1 MDPHAPPNRAALST
15 RWDALSVELTN
26 VFQQGAGAILGTV
39 VTRDAG
45 LLSVYGVYHMVTV
58 GLWGLLKMGTTGINS
73 IFGNLLV
80 SGRKTAFQRAY
91 RDFECLYYMLVSI
104 LSVSYTH
111 LDVYKRQVRAGQ
123 GRYPSPQRRRSGML

>member
-1 MDPHAPPNRAALST
+1 MLLSRYARKHYPYVDPHAPPNRAALST

-45 LLSVYGVYHMVTV
+45 LLSVYGVYHMVTGRAV
-58 GLWGLLKMGTTGINS
+58 GHPEDGHHRHQFHL
-73 IFGNLLV
+73 
-80 SGRKTAFQRAY
+80 RKPPGQWAQTAFQRAY

-104 LSVSYTH
+104 LFGAAAVLIVPFVTLYTP
-111 LDVYKRQVRAGQ
+111 RA
-123 GRYPSPQRRRSGML
+123 

>member
-1 MDPHAPPNRAALST
+1 MWTRMRRPTAAALST

-58 GLWGLLKMGTTGINS
+58 GLWAS
-73 IFGNLLV
+73 
-80 SGRKTAFQRAY
+80 
-91 RDFECLYYMLVSI
+91 
-104 LSVSYTH
+104 
-111 LDVYKRQVRAGQ
+111 
-123 GRYPSPQRRRSGML
+123 